1 MRKFYLDFIL
11 ISCFVMLS
19 AAGRR
24 FLHTTQASNRK
35 RAGASRLAN
44 LPIKGVVGSDEQ

>member
-24 FLHTTQASNRK
+24 FLHTIQASNRK

-44 LPIKGVVGSDEQ
+44 RPMKEGWGSDEQ